1 MKKFLNIISKNY
13 SNNMYVDQ
21 SSTFNIFKSKYHDT
35 KYIEDIKLKN
45 IDKINKYQFVQIYP
59 KIENNDILDKI
70 KIKKIYWIDHPF
82 GLYFNTYLKNLKKI
96 DKKNKIFIKTFQNYK
111 NLVFNYIP
119 WFPNTKLKNTKIKFK
134 KKKYDILF
142 ISGKSKVNY
151 LSILTNPIIFYLA
164 FKHINISGNYFK
176 NILSNKLDKFLFSI
190 SFGNKSYKIH
200 ILWQLVRYLRRKK
213 IKSFLEKIDRKI
225 VFSGS
230 KQFIPKNY
238 CKYYSWLKGAELK
251 KVLSLTKVMIITDS
265 VTNTPNERFNLM
277 KYGIIPFSDG
287 FEDYEKFSLNKN
299 FRFSYNIEDFHSK
312 LNLCINKFSNNKSYI
327 KKNWS
332 NYVKNFNKLYFKNP
346 ILFVKK
352 KINNIVF

>member
-1 MKKFLNIISKNY
+1 MKKFLNIISKTY

-21 SSTFNIFKSKYHDT
+21 SNTFNVFKSKYHDT

-45 IDKINKYQFVQIYP
+45 IDEINRYRFVQIYP
-59 KIENNDILDKI
+59 KLENNDILDKI

-82 GLYFNTYLKNLKKI
+82 GLNFDAYIKNLERTDNKGK
-96 DKKNKIFIKTFQNYK
+96 KIFIKTFKNYK

-119 WFPNTKLKNTKIKFK
+119 WFPNYKLKNTKIKFK

-142 ISGKSKVNY
+142 ISGKSKINY

-164 FKHINISGNYFK
+164 FTYINISGNYFK
-176 NILSNKLDKFLFSI
+176 KISSNKLDKLLFKI
-190 SFGNKSYKIH
+190 SFGSKNYKIH

-213 IKSFLEKIDRKI
+213 IKSFLEKTNKKI

-230 KQFIPKNY
+230 KQFMPKNH
-238 CKYYSWLKGAELK
+238 CKYYSWLKGAELRK
-251 KVLSLTKVMIITDS
+251 ILSLTKVMIITDS

-277 KYGIIPFSDG
+277 KYGILPFSDG
-287 FEDYEKFSLNKN
+287 FEDYKKFSLNEN
-299 FRFSYNIEDFHSK
+299 FRFSYNIENFHSK
-312 LNLCINKFSNNKSYI
+312 LNLCINKFSNNKSFI

-332 NYVKNFNKLYFKNP
+332 TYVKDFNKLYFKNP
-346 ILFVKK
+346 ILILKK
-352 KINNIVF
+352 KLMI